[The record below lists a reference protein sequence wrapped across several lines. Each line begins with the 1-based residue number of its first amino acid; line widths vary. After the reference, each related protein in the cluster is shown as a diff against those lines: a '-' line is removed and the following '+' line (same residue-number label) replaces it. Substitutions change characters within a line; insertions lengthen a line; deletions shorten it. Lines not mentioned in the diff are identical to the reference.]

1 MKLSEYIG
9 IWTPF
14 HGNRGGPDDVQQKS
28 DTRFTFYK
36 DPLSISVEYV
46 PDEWEVDT
54 GNQLEVTRVHPL
66 VKSIPDNLVLQ

>member
-1 MKLSEYIG
+1 MKLSKYTG
-9 IWTPF
+9 IWIPF

-28 DTRFTFYK
+28 DTRFSFYK

-54 GNQLEVTRVHPL
+54 GN
-66 VKSIPDNLVLQ
+66 